1 MAVVAPRV
9 LLKIWQ
15 DPTDVDGDLF
25 LCNLMDVLITKNYGR
40 VIDYLD

>member
-1 MAVVAPRV
+1 MAAMAPRA

-15 DPTDVDGDLF
+15 DPTNIDGDLF
-25 LCNLMDVLITKNYGR
+25 LCNLTDILITKNYGR